1 MTNMELNSTQSY
13 PVLRKRTDN
22 NGVSV
27 IIPFLNE
34 EDGLKAF
41 CEGIDDYAGTVDFP
55 IEAVFVDDGSTDN
68 SVDILSS
75 FKFDNIYK
83 CKLISFSRNFGSHA
97 GIRAGLQNASYD
109 ICTWLAADLQ
119 DPFELIKEA
128 YNRIVVGNIDAVYV
142 GRSSVNIP
150 ATTKFFSHMYSA
162 LMRKYAVKNYEM
174 GGIQTVVFGKK
185 IKDYLNL
192 NIESNSSIILQI
204 LNAGFKTET
213 VYYGFNERVA
223 GKSKWTFSKKIKLA
237 IDSFVSF
244 SFMPIRL
251 VSIVGIMVFIAAIIL
266 ALQIAVNKCV
276 NPSAPVGYSTIAC
289 IMLGGVGITNISLGV
304 IAEYL
309 WRTYDAARNRPLFI
323 VSDIRVLKENDL

>member
-1 MTNMELNSTQSY
+1 M
-13 PVLRKRTDN
+13 
-22 NGVSV
+22 
-27 IIPFLNE
+27 
-34 EDGLKAF
+34 
-41 CEGIDDYAGTVDFP
+41 
-55 IEAVFVDDGSTDN
+55 
-68 SVDILSS
+68 
-75 FKFDNIYK
+75 
-83 CKLISFSRNFGSHA
+83 ISFSRNFGSHA
-97 GIRAGLQNASYD
+97 GIRAGLLNASYD

-119 DPFELIKEA
+119 DPFELIQAA
-128 YNRIVVGNIDAVYV
+128 YDKIVTRGVDAIYV

-150 ATTKFFSHMYSA
+150 ATTKFFSRMYSA
-162 LMRKYAVKNYEM
+162 LMRKYAIKNYET

-213 VYYGFNERVA
+213 VYYDFNERVA
-223 GKSKWTFSKKIKLA
+223 GSSKWTFSKKIKLA